1 MHLVVSIDGGQWM
14 LETEG
19 SWLALRTSTKP
30 RNNSDTAPSVGK
42 RDKLLKNHVSSHL
55 DTQQVCHR
63 KDTWAIL
70 EGTRNRIQKFC
81 SDW

>member
-1 MHLVVSIDGGQWM
+1 MQLVVSVDGGRWM
-14 LETEG
+14 LENEG
-19 SWLALRTSTKP
+19 SWLALRASTNP

-42 RDKLLKNHVSSHL
+42 RDKLLKTHLSSHL

-63 KDTWAIL
+63 KDTWAIFGRY
-70 EGTRNRIQKFC
+70 EESDTKFC